1 MHKGYACA
9 RDISRF
15 QHFTPKHEF
24 AQHEATGV
32 EVLLLYAVIIFVIKQ
47 SSSRKKWC
55 AMGTKTLHIYL
66 SVNMKVFKKDKR
78 VLRQTDPWTLCPTR
92 DL

>member
-1 MHKGYACA
+1 MHKGYAST
-9 RDISRF
+9 RDISCF

-55 AMGTKTLHIYL
+55 AIGTKRLHIYL
-66 SVNMKVFKKDKR
+66 YVGMKVLKKIKEF
-78 VLRQTDPWTLCPTR
+78 
-92 DL
+92 